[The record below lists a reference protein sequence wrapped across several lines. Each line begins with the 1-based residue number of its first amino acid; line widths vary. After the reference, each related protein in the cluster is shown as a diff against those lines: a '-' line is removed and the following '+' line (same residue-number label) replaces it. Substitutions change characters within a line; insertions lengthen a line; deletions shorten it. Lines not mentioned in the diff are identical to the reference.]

1 MNTAKARLM
10 SIGTR
15 VLHASSIQLSR
26 PPPSVQRSC
35 ELSSILLLL
44 LLLLPLTAAGV
55 IVVVVMLP
63 IIPTP
68 VE

>member
-10 SIGTR
+10 SIGTS

-26 PPPSVQRSC
+26 PPPSVQMSC
-35 ELSSILLLL
+35 ELSSILL